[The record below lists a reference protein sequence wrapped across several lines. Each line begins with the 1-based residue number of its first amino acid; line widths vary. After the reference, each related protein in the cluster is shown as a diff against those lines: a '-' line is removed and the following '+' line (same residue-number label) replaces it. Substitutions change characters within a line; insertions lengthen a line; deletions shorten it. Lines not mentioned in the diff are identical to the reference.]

1 MDITQNTE
9 IDLIFEKQKTF
20 FDAQHTKSYSFR
32 IQQLKQLKRLIKE
45 NESSIYEALYLD
57 LKKNKDEAFFTEIS
71 ILKSE
76 ISYHIKNLK
85 KWMRP
90 QSVSTPVTLW
100 PSKSYIQNEPLGVS
114 LIISPWNYPFQLAL
128 APLIGSISS
137 GCCAIIKPSEKSNN
151 TSDLIANLI
160 SKYFEAS
167 YISVVLGHADTA
179 QFLLSKPFDFIFFTG
194 NPNIGK
200 IVMQAAAQNL
210 TPCVLELGGKSPCIV
225 DKEANIEIAAKRIVW
240 GKWMNNG
247 QTCIAPDYIFIHED
261 IKEIFTQNLIKY
273 IKIFYSD
280 KPENSNFYGRIID
293 DQAFARLSELVKTS
307 NLLFGG
313 NSDASQKFMEPTV
326 ISSNI
331 NDKIMGQE
339 IFGPILPLIS
349 FSKIE
354 DCTKYINQNP
364 KPLAMY
370 YFGNESI
377 GKELSMTCSSGGFCI
392 NDVLLQVANHN
403 LPFGGVGNSGLGKY
417 HGKESFNVFSNS
429 KAVMISPTFIDIP
442 MKYIPYKGI
451 EFIKKWIIK

>member
-1 MDITQNTE
+1 MEITSNEE
-9 IDLIFEKQKTF
+9 IALLFEKQKSF
-20 FDAQHTKSYSFR
+20 FDAQQTKSYDFR

-45 NESSIYEALYLD
+45 NESLIYEALYLD

-76 ISYHIKNLK
+76 ISYHLKNLK
-85 KWMRP
+85 KWMRL
-90 QSVSTPVTLW
+90 QSVSTPITLW

-128 APLIGSISS
+128 APLIGAISS
-137 GCCAIIKPSEKSNN
+137 GCCAIIKPSEKSKN
-151 TSDLIANLI
+151 TSNLIANLI
-160 SKYFEAS
+160 SKYFDAS
-167 YISVVLGHADTA
+167 YISVVLGQAETA
-179 QFLLSKPFDFIFFTG
+179 QYLLSKPFDFIFFTG
-194 NPNIGK
+194 NPIVGK

-225 DKEANIEIAAKRIVW
+225 DQDANLEIAAKRIVW

-247 QTCIAPDYIFIHED
+247 QTCIAPDYIFIHEN
-261 IKEIFTQNLIKY
+261 IQETFIQNVIKY
-273 IKIFYSD
+273 IKLFYTD

-293 DQAFARLSELVKTS
+293 EQAFTRLNELIKHANVV
-307 NLLFGG
+307 FGG
-313 NSDASQKFMEPTV
+313 NTNASQKFIEPTI

-331 NDKIMGQE
+331 NEKVMEQE
-339 IFGPILPLIS
+339 VFGPILPLIS
-349 FSKIE
+349 YSKIE

-377 GKELSMTCSSGGFCI
+377 GKDLSMTCSSGGFCI
-392 NDVLLQVANHN
+392 NDVLVHVANHN

-417 HGKESFNVFSNS
+417 HGKESFKVFSNS